1 MAASIALS
9 SSKSVAKRNSLTLKM
24 KYEVV
29 LSVEK
34 DSKLSIR
41 KLAEMFNCG
50 KTQISTILKNKAQIK
65 DLYESNANETACLA
79 QKKAW
84 TSEYS
89 DVNDKLLEWYQ
100 MAVQRNLFP
109 DGTLLAE
116 KAKVLAEC
124 LGHKDFKASNGLLHR
139 WKTRNNIKQK
149 TICGESGDVRLDT
162 VESWKERLP
171 EILAVYGAEDI
182 WNLDETA
189 CFWKT
194 LPDKGLCKIKKQ
206 CKGGKKASTELPLHL
221 L

>member
-1 MAASIALS
+1 
-9 SSKSVAKRNSLTLKM
+9 
-24 KYEVV
+24 
-29 LSVEK
+29 
-34 DSKLSIR
+34 
-41 KLAEMFNCG
+41 
-50 KTQISTILKNKAQIK
+50 
-65 DLYESNANETACLA
+65 
-79 QKKAW
+79 
-84 TSEYS
+84 
-89 DVNDKLLEWYQ
+89 